1 MLADEPAEDADARTA
16 SAEAMSGELASHNTY
31 DNIVH
36 NKANIDYC
44 IEQFKFISS
53 RIKCIKL
60 MTGNGP
66 FLA

>member
-1 MLADEPAEDADARTA
+1 MLDDPEDP
-16 SAEAMSGELASHNTY
+16 EAMDAALKALGGELMSHNTY

-44 IEQFKFISS
+44 IDQFSFVSS
-53 RIKCIKL
+53 RIKCIKM